1 MIEVLKQ
8 FVLGMVQGLSEF
20 LPISSS
26 GHIKL
31 FQHLFGYQGEDNLF
45 VSIMLHLGT
54 LVAVLIVYHKLI
66 WDMVKEAFLSV
77 RDICKGQFSFKEMN
91 QTRRMLVMILLSTI
105 LLGFMIIPL
114 GENSLK
120 DYIEML
126 NTCESLIPLG
136 IAFLVTGFVLILS
149 FRITA
154 KQKSP
159 RQNATV
165 KDALIIGG
173 AQCVATISGI
183 SRSGST
189 MATGLLCGLSREYM
203 VKYSFIMSIPAILA
217 AAASDAS
224 EVISGEVILS
234 VDVLPLIVGVL
245 SAMIFGVLSIKMI
258 EWLIRKDRYNLFGYY
273 CFALGV
279 TVLVL
284 GIVGI

>member
-224 EVISGEVILS
+224 EVISGEVTLS

>member
-1 MIEVLKQ
+1 
-8 FVLGMVQGLSEF
+8 MVQGLSEF

-189 MATGLLCGLSREYM
+189 MVTGLLCGLSREYM

-224 EVISGEVILS
+224 EVISGEVTLS

>member
-1 MIEVLKQ
+1 
-8 FVLGMVQGLSEF
+8 
-20 LPISSS
+20 
-26 GHIKL
+26 
-31 FQHLFGYQGEDNLF
+31 
-45 VSIMLHLGT
+45 MLHLGT

-136 IAFLVTGFVLILS
+136 IAFLVTGFVLILT

-173 AQCVATISGI
+173 AQCVATISGV

-224 EVISGEVILS
+224 EVISGEVTLS

>member
-1 MIEVLKQ
+1 
-8 FVLGMVQGLSEF
+8 MVQGLSEF

-77 RDICKGQFSFKEMN
+77 RDIFKGQFSFKTMN
-91 QTRRMLVMILLSTI
+91 QTRRMLVMILLSTV

-126 NTCESLIPLG
+126 NTCETLIPLG
-136 IAFLVTGFVLILS
+136 IAFLVTGFVLILT

-224 EVISGEVILS
+224 EVISGEVTLS

>member
-8 FVLGMVQGLSEF
+8 FILGMVQGLSEF

-136 IAFLVTGFVLILS
+136 IAFWVTGFVLILT

-224 EVISGEVILS
+224 EVISGEVTLS